1 MVALRLVRMIE
12 AHSERITRHLV
23 EKIQTSARTSD
34 MRRVPDLEL
43 HTAIRDLLQNFQDWL
58 LTKTESDIETRY
70 REMGARL
77 ARQGVALA
85 HACWAVVM
93 IKEDLWD
100 FLQKQAF
107 LRSPIELYGE
117 MELLWVLNK
126 FFDRALCSIVTAY
139 AEREVAEAS
148 DNPSTPTRYAE
159 VNLANL
165 MP

>member
-1 MVALRLVRMIE
+1 MVALRLVRLIE
-12 AHSERITRHLV
+12 TKSERITRDLV
-23 EKIQTSARTSD
+23 RKIQTSPRTSD
-34 MRRVPDLEL
+34 LQKVPDLEL
-43 HTAIRDLLQNFQDWL
+43 LAAIRDLLQNLQDWL
-58 LTKTESDIETRY
+58 LAKTESDVETRY

-93 IKEDLWD
+93 IKENLWS
-100 FLQKQAF
+100 FLEKQAF

-126 FFDRALCSIVTAY
+126 FFDCALCSIVGAY
-139 AEREVAEAS
+139 AESQDSHVPDA
-148 DNPSTPTRYAE
+148 PSPQPRYTE

-165 MP
+165 VP

>member
-1 MVALRLVRMIE
+1 MVALRLVRLIE
-12 AHSERITRHLV
+12 THGERITRDLV
-23 EKIQTSARTSD
+23 RKIQTSPRTSD
-34 MRRVPDLEL
+34 MRKVPDLEL
-43 HTAIRDLLQNFQDWL
+43 LAGIRDLLQNLQDWL
-58 LTKTESDIETRY
+58 LAKTESDIETRY

-93 IKEDLWD
+93 IKENLWN
-100 FLQKQAF
+100 FLEKQAF

-126 FFDRALCSIVTAY
+126 FFDSALCSIVAAY
-139 AEREVAEAS
+139 AQGQDSPAA
-148 DNPSTPTRYAE
+148 DAPSPQPRCAE

-165 MP
+165 VP

>member
-1 MVALRLVRMIE
+1 MVALRLVGMIE
-12 AHSERITRHLV
+12 SHSERITKDLV
-23 EKIQTSARTSD
+23 RKIQTSVRTSD

-58 LTKTESDIETRY
+58 LTKTESDIDTRY

-77 ARQGVALA
+77 ARQGVVLP

-107 LRSPIELYGE
+107 LRSPVELYGE

-126 FFDRALCSIVTAY
+126 FFDRALCSIVAAY
-139 AEREVAEAS
+139 AEREDSEAA
-148 DNPSTPTRYAE
+148 DAPSTQTRYAE
-159 VNLANL
+159 VNLAN
-165 MP
+165 MVP